1 MQVAALQSM
10 EDEPVIMEE
19 MKRNR
24 IEGRAIPLRGDDI
37 DTDRIIPA
45 RYLKCVTFDELGAYA
60 FYDERFDPDG
70 NERPHPFNDPKF
82 RGAEVLV
89 VNKNFGCG
97 SSREHAPQ
105 SLMRMGIRAI
115 VGESFA
121 EIFAGN
127 CTALGIPA
135 ATSDSDGIERLMNA
149 VEADP
154 AASVCVDLESR
165 TVSIRD
171 DDLCIDITMPESYR
185 TSLLQGAWDTTA
197 ALLAN
202 LDAVRAVRQRLPYT
216 RGY

>member
-1 MQVAALQSM
+1 MAVTENTLEA
-10 EDEPVIMEE
+10 
-19 MKRNR
+19 MKRTV
-24 IEGRAIPLRGDDI
+24 IEGRAIPLRGNDI

-45 RYLKCVTFDELGAYA
+45 RYLKRVTFEQLGAYA
-60 FYDERFDPDG
+60 FYDERFDASG
-70 NERPHPFNDPKF
+70 GKKAHPFNDPHYA
-82 RGAEVLV
+82 GGEILV

-127 CTALGIPA
+127 CTALGIPTVRA
-135 ATSDSDGIERLMNA
+135 SEADIEKLMAA

-154 AASVCVDLESR
+154 SHLVVDLVAKKVLVGSGTDRLSFAIDQSESSR
-165 TVSIRD
+165 SS
-171 DDLCIDITMPESYR
+171 L
-185 TSLLQGAWDTTA
+185 TSGTWDTTA

-202 LDAVRAVRQRLPYT
+202 REKIEAVRNRLAYIN
-216 RGY
+216 GY